1 MTTATESWLAG
12 LPAWL
17 AFLTITAGLVAAW
30 AGLQTAGHAITRWWR
45 KAGEQTEQLARLDP
59 PVPLPEYA
67 ARQHASLAAL
77 IDIADSRDCG
87 CRYFDEAGD
96 RYDWIP
102 CERHIDQLIKDL
114 LA

>member
-1 MTTATESWLAG
+1 M
-12 LPAWL
+12 
-17 AFLTITAGLVAAW
+17 
-30 AGLQTAGHAITRWWR
+30 
-45 KAGEQTEQLARLDP
+45 
-59 PVPLPEYA
+59 PLPEYA